1 MSHTTQPP
9 LEETALELPGPVRG
23 CQNWGW
29 EIDFRFPQLI
39 ALKSLFCSSSSPPS
53 SSSTIPSLPHPLSP
67 LLRPQFQ
74 LVLSSVTCTARSL
87 PTMVLLPSGDHF
99 SRLATFTVKS
109 VSCRSQRRAGP
120 ICYLFLTGP
129 LYSMS
134 TSTGTG
140 WWICVCKSQ
149 QVQQVL
155 KGFANFFYLPKHA
168 IWGVKTPEMCRP
180 KANAGLTQCLRWR
193 SCSENNR
200 WGSL

>member
-1 MSHTTQPP
+1 MSHTTPPP

-87 PTMVLLPSGDHF
+87 PSALRWSLLTFGHLHCEVGVLQESKTSWPDLLS
-99 SRLATFTVKS
+99 
-109 VSCRSQRRAGP
+109 
-120 ICYLFLTGP
+120 FLTGP